1 MLNNVVLALVSRAN
15 LQVLQPAHLL
25 LHLSPQV
32 LEQHVTAEVGLE
44 AGLGIRL
51 RHREANLAGGAE
63 VNTPQVGG
71 GGRAA
76 QTLQVGGSAG
86 WPGYRNKD
94 SCGGTKNIS
103 DRYARYRM

>member
-1 MLNNVVLALVSRAN
+1 M
-15 LQVLQPAHLL
+15 
-25 LHLSPQV
+25 
-32 LEQHVTAEVGLE
+32 TAEVGLE

-76 QTLQVGGSAG
+76 QALQVGGSAG
-86 WPGYRNKD
+86 WPGYGNKD
-94 SCGGTKNIS
+94 SCGGTKKIS
-103 DRYARYRM
+103 DRYSTRYVIKKDTVPYRSESAKRSELSTAVLQKKLQY